1 MFVSISFYFH
11 MLYRGWVDYLIIKIP
26 VSTWELYDLKIEAK
40 NQHNKIKFS
49 TNRRGVTASAVF
61 LLSFFAGLRR
71 RALLIVGCRSPP
83 SNLDFQQK
91 IQIGGKEYGG

>member
-61 LLSFFAGLRR
+61 LLSFFVRTRCKAVLG
-71 RALLIVGCRSPP
+71 IGCRSPP
-83 SNLDFQQK
+83 ANLDFQQK

>member
-1 MFVSISFYFH
+1 MFVSSSFYFH

-61 LLSFFAGLRR
+61 LLSFFVRTRCKA
-71 RALLIVGCRSPP
+71 VWCSGCRSPP
-83 SNLDFQQK
+83 ANLDFQQK

>member
-1 MFVSISFYFH
+1 MFVSSSFYFH
-11 MLYRGWVDYLIIKIP
+11 MLYWGWVDYLIIKIP

-61 LLSFFAGLRR
+61 LVWAWPCFHCGVFRDPKNGTLKTNK
-71 RALLIVGCRSPP
+71 PP
-83 SNLDFQQK
+83 AMQVSQHCFSLQ
-91 IQIGGKEYGG
+91 

>member
-1 MFVSISFYFH
+1 MFVSSSFYFH
-11 MLYRGWVDYLIIKIP
+11 MLYWGWVDYLIIKIP

-61 LLSFFAGLRR
+61 LLSFFVRTRCKAVLV
-71 RALLIVGCRSPP
+71 IGCRSPP
-83 SNLDFQQK
+83 ANLDF
-91 IQIGGKEYGG
+91 